1 MLLQNFATGGL
12 SSLLHFNFVQDFV
25 IYLCT
30 FVTNAVKN
38 FACCGLSSLLY
49 FNFVHDF
56 IRYLCA
62 NCDKCCDKKFR
73 LRRAFASPILEFRE
87 FLSPPQKLI
96 PTYATARDCTICI
109 YERPRGLS
117 KRFDTLRVKKDHQ
130 LQILDPLMSSGGEED
145 FLTISISW
153 GILHPARWGRG
164 IEPPD

>member
-30 FVTNAVKN
+30 FVTTAVKN
-38 FACCGLSSLLY
+38 FACGGLSSLLY

-62 NCDKCCDKKFR
+62 NCDKCCKKKFH
-73 LRRAFASPILEFRE
+73 LRRAFDNPIFQFRE
-87 FLSPPQKLI
+87 FSAPPQKLI
-96 PTYATARDCTICI
+96 PTYATARDCTLFI

-117 KRFDTLRVKKDHQ
+117 KRFDTLKGKKIH
-130 LQILDPLMSSGGEED
+130 PNYK
-145 FLTISISW
+145 SW
-153 GILHPARWGRG
+153 I
-164 IEPPD
+164 

>member
-38 FACCGLSSLLY
+38 FACGGLSSLLY

-62 NCDKCCDKKFR
+62 NYDKFCKEIR
-73 LRRAFASPILEFRE
+73 LRRAFLYLNFDNLNLAPE
-87 FLSPPQKLI
+87 
-96 PTYATARDCTICI
+96 I
-109 YERPRGLS
+109 YS
-117 KRFDTLRVKKDHQ
+117 CLRHC
-130 LQILDPLMSSGGEED
+130 SR
-145 FLTISISW
+145 
-153 GILHPARWGRG
+153 LHYMHT
-164 IEPPD
+164 